1 MVLNRRYITA
11 LEFEDFGKNQDKLIG
26 ILNHNM
32 SSLSKAM
39 IAMTMDIK
47 WLKKLNAYQIAI
59 ITGIFITV
67 VCGFLKIAFF

>member
-1 MVLNRRYITA
+1 MGVRRYITA
-11 LEFEDFGKNQDKLIG
+11 EEFKDFGDNQEQLIQ

-39 IAMTMDIK
+39 IRMTMDIR

-59 ITGIFITV
+59 ISGILVTV
-67 VCGFLKIAFF
+67 ICGFMKIAFF